1 MSVVIVL
8 VLLATFLPLVAAV
21 SAKWGF
27 RGYDNH
33 DPRAWLAR
41 QTGFRARAQAA
52 QENSWE
58 ALTLYLPGAVLA
70 ISRGADPALLLPL
83 AAVFLG
89 ARLAYVFCYV
99 TDRPTAR
106 SSVWLV
112 GMIVTLWM
120 YIAAL

>member
-1 MSVVIVL
+1 MSAVIVL
-8 VLLATFLPLVAAV
+8 VLLATLLPLAAAAA
-21 SAKWGF
+21 AKWGF
-27 RGYDNH
+27 KGYDNH

-52 QENSWE
+52 QDNSWE

-70 ISRGADPALLLPL
+70 ISRGAEPALLLPL
-83 AAVFLG
+83 AVGFLA
-89 ARLAYVFCYV
+89 ARIAYLYCYI

-106 SSVWLV
+106 SSVWLL
-112 GMIVTLWM
+112 GMVVTFWM